1 LPAALD
7 LYKDEPARTRLH
19 TAIRWYTCPFE
30 RIAEHVPA
38 TARDILELGCGHG
51 LFAAHLALTRPHATV
66 HGTDVD
72 GDKIEAAQR
81 AAARHTGN
89 LTFAPSQPGEIP
101 EGPWDAIAIVDV
113 LYLIDEANQRDLVE
127 RAAGQLAPNGILLV
141 KEMAHEPKWKFEWM
155 KLQERI
161 SVKVLGITEGD
172 ELAFPKPADI
182 ERWMEQAGLR
192 TQQYRLDRRYPHPHQ
207 LATGTRVMR

>member
-19 TAIRWYTCPFE
+19 TTIRWRTCPFE
-30 RIAEHVPA
+30 RIAEHVPPTA
-38 TARDILELGCGHG
+38 TNIVELGCGHG
-51 LFAAHLALTRPHATV
+51 LFATHLALTRPGATV
-66 HGTDVD
+66 VGTDVD
-72 GDKIEAAQR
+72 GDKIEAAR
-81 AAARHTGN
+81 RAARHTAN
-89 LTFAPSQPGEIP
+89 LTFAPSRPGDIP

-113 LYLIDEANQRDLVE
+113 LYLIDETNQRDLVE
-127 RAAGQLAPNGILLV
+127 RAAGQLAPGGTLLV
-141 KEMAHEPKWKFEWM
+141 KEMAHEPRWKFEWM

-172 ELAFPKPADI
+172 ELNFPKPTDI
-182 ERWMEQAGLR
+182 ARWMEQAGLR
-192 TQQYRLDRRYPHPHQ
+192 TAQYRLDRRYPHPHQ